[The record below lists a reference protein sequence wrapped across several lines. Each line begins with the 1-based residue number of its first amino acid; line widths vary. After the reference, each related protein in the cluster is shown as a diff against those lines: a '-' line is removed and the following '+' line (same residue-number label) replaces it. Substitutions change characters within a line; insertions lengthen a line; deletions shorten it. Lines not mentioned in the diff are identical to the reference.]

1 MDLSEPGE
9 VGVPQIRRL
18 SVVDTELTGQPEG
31 RQAVGQSI
39 AHGLDVAALLG
50 GDVLNVDAVD
60 QGGYV
65 AVQVLPAAEGID
77 ERLVCGQMCHDAHLD
92 LGVVGGHEALVALSD
107 GEGLAD
113 AHPLLVPGRNVL
125 QVGVRGG
132 QAPCGGDGL
141 LEGGVD
147 AAIGLD
153 RLAQPLHRLPQLDG
167 VAVLE
172 KVLQEGVGGL
182 GIQPGQ
188 GVGIRGV
195 AGLGLTGL
203 GHLQLV
209 E

>member
-1 MDLSEPGE
+1 M
-9 VGVPQIRRL
+9 
-18 SVVDTELTGQPEG
+18 
-31 RQAVGQSI
+31 
-39 AHGLDVAALLG
+39 
-50 GDVLNVDAVD
+50 
-60 QGGYV
+60 
-65 AVQVLPAAEGID
+65 
-77 ERLVCGQMCHDAHLD
+77 
-92 LGVVGGHEALVALSD
+92 
-107 GEGLAD
+107 
-113 AHPLLVPGRNVL
+113 
-125 QVGVRGG
+125 
-132 QAPCGGDGL
+132 
-141 LEGGVD
+141 D

-153 RLAQPLHRLPQLDG
+153 RLAQTLHRLPQLDG